1 VITIS
6 TNVAIGAG
14 SILVFAGFMLGYS
27 IAWWQ
32 RGRYDAHSL
41 AEVLQSVP
49 EPTTLVVGDLETRF
63 RRSQG

>member
-1 VITIS
+1 MIEIS

-14 SILVFAGFMLGYS
+14 SILVFAGFMFGYS

-32 RGRYDAHSL
+32 RRNYAAQALEDVSA
-41 AEVLQSVP
+41 P

-63 RRSQG
+63 RRSQA